1 MSLSAGQKLGPY
13 EIVGR
18 LGAGGMGEVYRARDT
33 RLERSVAIKI
43 MPADVAGKE
52 DRRARFERE
61 ARAVASLNHPHI
73 CALYDIGGEA
83 GVAYIVMELLD
94 GESLAKRLERGPLTI
109 PETLRYGI
117 EIAEALSA
125 AHRSGVVHR
134 DLKPGN
140 IVLTKTGAKL
150 LDFGLASVESHSLSE
165 QDATTTMAITAEGS
179 IVGTWQYMAP
189 EQLEGKKAD
198 ARSDVFAFGAVLY
211 EMATG
216 HRAFEGRSTASLVG
230 AIMGADPPPI
240 STLRPGPGDAP
251 PPALERV
258 IRQCLAKDPDERW
271 QSAADLARELRWIL
285 EGGSQAGV
293 PAPVAARRRNRERLA
308 WTAAICLLAA
318 AALVVALLRVERP
331 QPRVLRFTVSLPA
344 GTTLASSIL
353 PMVSPD
359 GEKVLFVAQTGNDP
373 QLWVHH
379 FVTGDALPVRGTE
392 GVYAGLWEPDSRS
405 IVFSRRGKVF
415 RLDLTTGLEQGEG
428 EATGAASGVIE
439 EGVDAYC
446 VDRKGL
452 FVQSPDGSTRLVSP
466 VDAAQGDI
474 AYFLPSVLPGGRGV
488 VCRMV
493 RAGGGAGPVFL
504 ISLESGKREQLFMA
518 DSQAVYAPPGYL
530 LYVSGD
536 TLMARRFD
544 AGRAKLAGPPV
555 SLVGSIAAIPGAPYL
570 KPFSV
575 SKNGVLVFRSGAAL
589 LRLSWFDRTG
599 KLLESLGAPADYSNP
614 ALSPDG
620 QGLAVS
626 VRDEATQKRGIW
638 VFDVAR
644 GFTAPIT
651 RDSSDNTNPVWS
663 PDGSRL
669 VFTSDRKGSRDL
681 YVKPAS
687 FGGQETV
694 LLESGD
700 NKSAEDWSPD
710 GRVLTFNRSKPDSVT
725 GIWALPMDGAGRKPY
740 AIETSQ
746 FTETQTRFSP
756 DGKWLAWAS
765 GETGQFEVFVQP
777 FPPTGARYQVS
788 NAGGMEPQWR
798 GDGKEL
804 FYVAG
809 SKLMSVEVRTAGG
822 KFAGGI
828 PQALFETRL
837 APLAG
842 RNRYLASR
850 DGRKLLILTPV
861 QDESGKAFTAIVN
874 WPLLLGKQAQ

>member
-1 MSLSAGQKLGPY
+1 MNLTTGQKLGAY
-13 EIVGR
+13 EIVGP

-43 MPADVAGKE
+43 LPADVAGKE
-52 DRRARFERE
+52 DRRARFDRE
-61 ARAVASLNHPHI
+61 ARAVAGLNHPHI
-73 CALYDIGGEA
+73 CALYDIGSEA
-83 GVAYIVMELLD
+83 GVDYIVMELLD

-109 PETLRYGI
+109 QETLRYGI

-150 LDFGLASVESHSLSE
+150 LDFGLASVESHGLSE

-216 HRAFEGRSTASLVG
+216 RQAFKGSSAASLVG
-230 AIMGADPPPI
+230 AIMSADPPPI
-240 STLRPGPGDAP
+240 STLRPGMGDV
-251 PPALERV
+251 PPALDRA

-285 EGGSQAGV
+285 ESGSQAGV
-293 PAPVAARRRNRERLA
+293 PAPLAARRRNRERLA
-308 WTAAICLLAA
+308 WIAAAICIIAA
-318 AALVVALLRVERP
+318 GALEVYLRQEP
-331 QPRVLRFTVSLPA
+331 PPPRLMRFTVSPPA
-344 GTTLASSIL
+344 GTTLPSSIL
-353 PMVSPD
+353 PMISPD
-359 GEKVLFVAQTGNDP
+359 GEKVLFVAQTGNDA

-405 IVFSRRGKVF
+405 IAFSRRGKVF

-428 EATGAASGVIE
+428 EPTGASSGVIE
-439 EGVDAYC
+439 EGVQAYC

-452 FVQSPDGSTRLVSP
+452 FLQSPDGSARLVSP
-466 VDAAQGDI
+466 VDASQGDVT
-474 AYFLPSVLPGGRGV
+474 YFLPSVVSGGRSV

-493 RAGGGAGPVFL
+493 RAGTGAGPVFL
-504 ISLESGKREQLFMA
+504 ISLESGKREPLVMA

-544 AGRAKLAGPPV
+544 ARRAKLAGPPV
-555 SLVGSIAAIPGAPYL
+555 SLVGPIAAIPGAPYF

-575 SKNGVLVFRSGAAL
+575 SKNGVLVFCSGAAL

-620 QGLAVS
+620 QRLAVS
-626 VRDEATQKRGIW
+626 VRDETTRKRGIW
-638 VFDVAR
+638 VFDLSR
-644 GFTAPIT
+644 GFMAQFTFDA
-651 RDSSDNTNPVWS
+651 SDNTNPVWS
-663 PDGSRL
+663 PDGARL
-669 VFTSDRKGSRDL
+669 AFTSDRKGSRDL
-681 YVKPAS
+681 YVKSVS
-687 FGGQETV
+687 FGGEETV

-710 GRVLTFNRSKPDSVT
+710 GRVLTFNRAKPDNVAS
-725 GIWALPMDGAGRKPY
+725 IWALPMDGAGRKPY
-740 AIETSQ
+740 AIETAP
-746 FTETQTRFSP
+746 FTESQTRLSP

-765 GETGQFEVFVQP
+765 GESGRYEVFVQP
-777 FPPTGARYQVS
+777 FPPTGARFQVS

-804 FYVAG
+804 FYVVG

-822 KFAGGI
+822 KFAAGI
-828 PQALFETRL
+828 PKALFDARL
-837 APLAG
+837 GPAVG
-842 RNRYLASR
+842 RNRYLPSR
-850 DGRKLLILTPV
+850 DGQKFLIPAPV
-861 QDESGKAFTAIVN
+861 QDESTKAFTVIVN
-874 WPLLLGKQAQ
+874 WPLLLEKQAQ